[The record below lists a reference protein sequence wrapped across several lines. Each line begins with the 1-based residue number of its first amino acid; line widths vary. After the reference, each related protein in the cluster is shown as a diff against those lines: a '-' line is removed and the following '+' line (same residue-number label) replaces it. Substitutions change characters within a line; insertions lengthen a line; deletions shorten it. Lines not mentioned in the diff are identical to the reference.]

1 MLRIRI
7 SEDPNNLAGSVSE
20 IITRIRIRPSAL
32 KVFNTGIDEEK
43 VLLNVTKTKKKHSVK
58 ERITS
63 QKVALDS
70 VDCTENC
77 CNYHFISTYAKLRSR
92 ESKTET

>member
-7 SEDPNNLAGSVSE
+7 SEDPNNLAGYVSE

-43 VLLNVTKTKKKHSVK
+43 VLLNVGLSLLKGHC
-58 ERITS
+58 
-63 QKVALDS
+63 KV
-70 VDCTENC
+70 
-77 CNYHFISTYAKLRSR
+77 F
-92 ESKTET
+92 